1 MIFSIIVACV
11 IAFAAIVC
19 YASCCAASRA
29 DRQTEE
35 YFYLKMQETDADRKN
50 ENLKN
55 E

>member
-19 YASCCAASRA
+19 YSSCVAAGRA
-29 DRQTEE
+29 DRQSEE
-35 YFYLKMQETDADRKN
+35 YFYLKMQEMDAERRN